1 MPLPPDAFPFP
12 PYEKIAESLAAWL
25 GDDEAAYRAV
35 SRSSWIVTEKIHG
48 ANFCLVTNGE
58 AIRSAKRKA
67 FLPDEEDFFG
77 HRALVATLR
86 PSVLGLHAEA
96 LAEDPRIAL
105 VYVYGELFGGGYPH
119 PDVPPVAGVSPVQTG
134 CWYAPGIH
142 LCVFDVGVLH
152 AGAAERIYLDQ
163 PVAARLCESAGL
175 RFAVP
180 LARGTYED
188 ALAFPLGFETTV
200 PALLGLPS
208 LGATNRAEGVV
219 LKPASAIVVPRRA
232 GSIRP
237 VIKRKIP
244 EFSEDERFHG
254 AQRWSAP
261 PAPAAGVPALDLLR
275 AEASLLVNENRLAAA
290 VSKVGAVRA
299 GDSARLAEV
308 LSLVQEDLHEELGRR
323 CGPALG
329 ALSGTEAQEL
339 SRFIEGEAR
348 ALVELYLG
356 TPPGRA

>member
-58 AIRSAKRKA
+58 AIRCAKRKA
-67 FLPDEEDFFG
+67 FLAEDEDFFS
-77 HRALVATLR
+77 HRVLLAKLR
-86 PSVLGLHAEA
+86 PSVLHLHAEA
-96 LAEDPRIAL
+96 LAGDTRIAL

-119 PDVPPVAGVSPVQTG
+119 PEVPAVPGVSPVQTG
-134 CWYAPGIH
+134 CWYTPGIQM
-142 LCVFDVGVLH
+142 CVFDVGLLFD
-152 AGAAERIYLDQ
+152 GARERVYLDQ
-163 PVAARLCESAGL
+163 PEAARLCESAGL
-175 RFAVP
+175 MFAQP
-180 LARGTYED
+180 LFRGTYED
-188 ALAFPLGFETTV
+188 ALAFPLGFETTL

-208 LGATNRAEGVV
+208 LGATNKAEGVV
-219 LKPASAIVVPRRA
+219 LKPASSIVVPRRP

-254 AQRWSAP
+254 AEKWSPPPARAAGAP
-261 PAPAAGVPALDLLR
+261 PLEILR
-275 AEASLLVNENRLAAA
+275 AEASALVNENRLAAA
-290 VSKVGAVRA
+290 VSKVGPVRA
-299 GDSARLAEV
+299 DDAARLAEV
-308 LSLVQEDLHEELGRR
+308 LSLVREDLQDELRRR
-323 CGPALG
+323 CGSALG
-329 ALSGTEAQEL
+329 ALSGSEAQEL
-339 SRFIEGEAR
+339 SRFVEGEAR

-356 TPPGRA
+356 APPS